1 MIEICNLS
9 KQYKRTNF
17 KSLDNISMTID
28 TGVYGLLGN
37 NGAGKTTLMNI
48 LATLLKPSSGTAVVN
63 GMELIRA
70 NYNLI
75 KREIGY
81 MPQEN
86 EMYADMTVR
95 ESIEYF
101 TILNKV
107 DIKRQK
113 ETCGSVMEYVNLVP
127 ERDKKFKNLS
137 GGMKRRL
144 GLALALIND
153 PPILIAD
160 EPTTGV
166 DPYER
171 IRMRELLL
179 QLSSNKTVIV
189 STHIIEDISYMC
201 HKLAV
206 LNGGKLLFEGDIQT
220 LLELAKGKIWAY
232 KTSDMRETEKIKKAY
247 TVLGITIDEEGSFIK
262 IYAEKKPDLEVE
274 SIKPTLEDAYIVLG
288 EEKGGGTHKNNCF
301 VVSE

>member
-1 MIEICNLS
+1 M
-9 KQYKRTNF
+9 
-17 KSLDNISMTID
+17 DNISITIN
-28 TGVYGLLGN
+28 TGLYGLLGN

-48 LATLLKPSSGTAVVN
+48 LATQLKPSSGTVTVN
-63 GMELIRA
+63 GIELSRT

-86 EMYADMTVR
+86 EMYADMTVK

-107 DIKRQK
+107 DIKKQK
-113 ETCGSVMEYVNLVP
+113 EICSSVMEYVNLVP
-127 ERDKKFKNLS
+127 ERNKKFKNLS

-179 QLSSNKTVIV
+179 QLSINKTVIV

-201 HKLAV
+201 HNLAV
-206 LNGGKLLFEGDIQT
+206 LNGGKLLFEGKIESM
-220 LLELAKGKIWAY
+220 LELAKGKVWTY
-232 KTSDMRETEKIKKAY
+232 RTSDMREIEEIKKVY
-247 TVLGITIDEEGSFIK
+247 MVLGITIDSGGSLIK
-262 IYAEKKPDLEVE
+262 IYSERKPDLTVE
-274 SIKPTLEDAYIVLG
+274 STNPTLEDAYIVLG
-288 EEKGGGTHKNNCF
+288 KEK
-301 VVSE
+301 

>member
-1 MIEICNLS
+1 MIEIHNLS
-9 KQYKRTNF
+9 KQYKKTDF
-17 KSLDNISMTID
+17 KSLDHISLTID
-28 TGVYGLLGN
+28 TGMYGLLGN

-48 LATLLKPSSGTAVVN
+48 LATLLKPSSGTVVIN
-63 GMELIRA
+63 GMELIHA
-70 NYNLI
+70 NYDFI
-75 KREIGY
+75 KKGIGY

-86 EMYADMTVR
+86 EMYADMTEA

-107 DIKRQK
+107 DIKKQK
-113 ETCGSVMEYVNLVP
+113 ETCQNVIEYVNLAS
-127 ERDKKFKNLS
+127 ERKKKFKNLS

-153 PPILIAD
+153 PPILIVD

-179 QLSSNKTVIV
+179 QLSLTKTVIV

-201 HKLAV
+201 HKLAI
-206 LNGGKLLFEGDIQT
+206 LNGGKLLFEGEIQT
-220 LLELAKGKIWAY
+220 LLELAKGKIWIY
-232 KTSDMRETEKIKKAY
+232 KTSDTKELAEIKKTY
-247 TVLGITIDEEGSFIK
+247 ML
-262 IYAEKKPDLEVE
+262 
-274 SIKPTLEDAYIVLG
+274 
-288 EEKGGGTHKNNCF
+288 
-301 VVSE
+301 

>member
-1 MIEICNLS
+1 MIEICRLS

-17 KSLDNISMTID
+17 KSLDDITI
-28 TGVYGLLGN
+28 TINAGMYGLLGN

-48 LATLLKPSSGTAVVN
+48 LATLLKPSSGTVVVN
-63 GMELIRA
+63 GIELINA

-75 KREIGY
+75 KKEIGY

-86 EMYADMTVR
+86 EMYADMTVK

-101 TILNKV
+101 SILNKI
-107 DIKRQK
+107 DIKRQRK
-113 ETCGSVMEYVNLVP
+113 ICNNVMEYVNLVP
-127 ERDKKFKNLS
+127 EKNKKFKTLS

-179 QLSSNKTVIV
+179 QLSLHKTVIV

-201 HKLAV
+201 HNLAV
-206 LNGGKLLFEGDIQT
+206 LNGGKLFFEGEIQS
-220 LLELAKGKIWAY
+220 LIEIAKGKIWLY
-232 KTSDMRETEKIKKAY
+232 RTSDLKEIEEIKKTY
-247 TVLGITIDEEGSFIK
+247 IVLGVTIDEEGSLIK
-262 IYAEKKPDLEVE
+262 IYADKKPNIKVE
-274 SIKPTLEDAYIVLG
+274 SINPTLEDAYIVLG
-288 EEKGGGTHKNNCF
+288 EEKGHEAHKNNYSI
-301 VVSE
+301 VH